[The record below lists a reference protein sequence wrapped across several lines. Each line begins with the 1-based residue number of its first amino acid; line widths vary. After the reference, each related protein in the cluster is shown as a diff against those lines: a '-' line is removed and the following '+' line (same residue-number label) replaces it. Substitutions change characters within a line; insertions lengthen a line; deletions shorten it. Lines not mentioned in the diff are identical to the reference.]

1 MSGSLIKCGDFE
13 GEDKSGSPAAAVLSE
28 VYSRVFH
35 LRPRGRLSLAFTE
48 FLGRKR
54 NGIEGLA
61 EAAIMA
67 VKYDEIGK
75 ISPEVCASLLPELKK
90 YQQEILGR
98 LGIADDAEEISSRMT
113 RNSAAKYGWKR
124 DDGWHAYCLHDLI
137 IAFEKSV
144 GTQTPVE
151 VIW

>member
-1 MSGSLIKCGDFE
+1 
-13 GEDKSGSPAAAVLSE
+13 
-28 VYSRVFH
+28 
-35 LRPRGRLSLAFTE
+35 
-48 FLGRKR
+48 
-54 NGIEGLA
+54 
-61 EAAIMA
+61 MA